1 MTGYLFAAACAVL
14 PCACYGAGR
23 AALPPR
29 WTAAVAAGA
38 LCVPAAQLAF
48 RPAPGTIGAL
58 TGFAAAY
65 LVFAAL
71 PLLAGRYVAR
81 QRQAAEQER
90 LRERLRIARDMH
102 DSLGRRLSIAAVQ
115 AAALEVS
122 GLPAPQ
128 HDAVTRLGT
137 AIRASVTELHG
148 ILGVLRGDPQPGRG
162 MSAVG
167 GLIDEFR
174 AAGAPVSLRSRG
186 TPRPLPPQADE
197 AAYRV
202 IEEGLTN
209 AVRHAPGQP
218 VSVVV
223 AWEARALR
231 LTVAN
236 TAQRGTYTPGS
247 GLADLTGRLRHAGGS
262 LSHGLADGQFRL
274 HAVVPAR
281 RVPGTGKRSSVSAL
295 GLAAGALLLVILPAA
310 VLLGAR

>member
-1 MTGYLFAAACAVL
+1 MTGYLFAVACAAL
-14 PCACYGAGR
+14 LCACYGAGR

-29 WTAAVAAGA
+29 WTAAVAAAA
-38 LCVPAAQLAF
+38 LCVPAAQLAI
-48 RPAPGTIGAL
+48 RPASGTAGAL

-71 PLLAGRYVAR
+71 PLLAGRYVAQ
-81 QRQAAEQER
+81 QREAAEQER

-128 HDAVTRLGT
+128 HDAVTRLGA
-137 AIRASVTELHG
+137 AIRASVTELHE
-148 ILGVLRGDPQPGRG
+148 ILGVLRGDPQAGRG
-162 MSAVG
+162 MAAVG

-174 AAGAPVSLRSRG
+174 AAGAPVSLRSQG
-186 TPRPLPPQADE
+186 TPRPLPPRADE

-223 AWEARALR
+223 GWEARSLLLMVGNMSDGRA
-231 LTVAN
+231 
-236 TAQRGTYTPGS
+236 YTPGS
-247 GLADLTGRLRHAGGS
+247 GLADLAGRLRRAGGS
-262 LSHGLADGQFRL
+262 LSHGLSGGQFRL
-274 HAVVPAR
+274 HAILPVR
-281 RVPGTGKRSSVSAL
+281 RVPATGKRSSVSTL

-310 VLLGAR
+310 VLLGGH